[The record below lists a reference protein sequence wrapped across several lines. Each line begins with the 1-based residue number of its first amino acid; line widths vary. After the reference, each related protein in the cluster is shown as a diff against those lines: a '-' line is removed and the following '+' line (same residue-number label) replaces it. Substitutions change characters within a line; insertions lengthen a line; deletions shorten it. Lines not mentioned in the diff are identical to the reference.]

1 MNYEKLASLFVSALF
16 EKKKLEDKIKEIN
29 KSEEINK
36 INEENIKKENDIIN
50 IKDKIFNEN
59 KNNEN
64 IIIQKNEGSQT
75 ENFETPIK
83 NNNKNKIPNI
93 QKKKLEKKNTETKIE
108 KPKTPILKRK
118 IKMSNN
124 SLGKSLN
131 LKEDSQNQT
140 FYKLQSNYTKEQID
154 YLKKCAL
161 VQARINMIKKQDE
174 ELNHRINVKKE
185 KLKQINKIIEDKKK
199 MKNTIDKMKNEKDR
213 DLKEKQKKIKDNK
226 EFESNKI
233 NQLTKN
239 RNEKQKLY
247 QEYLIEKK
255 KNKEALKEKENKIF
269 EEKKIIVKRVKDGK
283 LLNRSK
289 SNYNNYIDEKDK
301 NFLTNTKLEIE
312 RLKSKYE
319 ELTQQENEYIKKLKE
334 TKRQSL
340 IDDEHYFSKT
350 NLNSFNNRINQIK
363 KKKNSSSQS
372 KIRRNKNN
380 SNNLTKSESN
390 IDFINI
396 NINVNT
402 NVNSSN
408 RNIHEISFKKKKN
421 RSKSNSKT
429 SLTKKYD

>member
-154 YLKKCAL
+154 YLKKCAI
-161 VQARINMIKKQDE
+161 VQARINMIKRQDE

-350 NLNSFNNRINQIK
+350 NVNSFNNRINQIK